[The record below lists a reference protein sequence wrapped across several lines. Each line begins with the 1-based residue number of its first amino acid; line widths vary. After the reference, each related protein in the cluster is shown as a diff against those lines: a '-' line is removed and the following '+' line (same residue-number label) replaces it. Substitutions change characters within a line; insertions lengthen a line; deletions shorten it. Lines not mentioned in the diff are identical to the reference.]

1 MVMIETDVLV
11 ALASRTDRHHGEAR
25 RLLERLTAVKLSPY
39 SLVELDLLIAS
50 QCLRVRLPD
59 FYSALEE
66 VLAYYGVEVLRPRP
80 AHFEV
85 AWGFRRRYGLTFFGS
100 LHAAAAVKEGEVLV
114 SYDERYRAVRELKYR
129 HPASML

>member
-1 MVMIETDVLV
+1 MMETDVLV

-59 FYSALEE
+59 FYSALEG
-66 VLAYYGVEVLRPRP
+66 VLAYYGVEDLRPRP
-80 AHFEV
+80 AHFEA
-85 AWGFRRRYGLTFFGS
+85 AWGFRRRYGLTFFDS
-100 LHAAAAVKEGEVLV
+100 LHAAAAVKEGGVLV
-114 SYDERYRAVRELKYR
+114 SYDEGYRAVEELEYR
-129 HPASML
+129 HPASTL

>member
-1 MVMIETDVLV
+1 MVMIETDFLV

-50 QCLRVRLPD
+50 QCLRVRLPN

-80 AHFEV
+80 THFEV
-85 AWGFRRRYGLTFFGS
+85 AWGFRRRYGLTFFDS

-129 HPASML
+129 HPTSML

>member
-1 MVMIETDVLV
+1 MIETDVLV

-85 AWGFRRRYGLTFFGS
+85 AWASGGGMASRSSVACTPPRRLR
-100 LHAAAAVKEGEVLV
+100 
-114 SYDERYRAVRELKYR
+114 RVR
-129 HPASML
+129 S